1 MGWLASRL
9 VELLL
14 AFPLCVVVFF
24 WPSSPRSSTSRNLP
38 PMPATP
44 RKWSSTLFR
53 PATLTTSSS
62 FSPANTGSATVDK
75 SFVDGLESLSIHSV
89 HPPPVST
96 PCGSRGRCDQIVSPA
111 LAAFFRLYATALLLK
126 RPAALLGS
134 TVLSVGGSA
143 MVLAPKGFS
152 PEEAYGLESCL
163 LGSGFAFSRVLL
175 YLSLCVVYELLY
187 HW

>member
-1 MGWLASRL
+1 VACSRAPRSACAGRVFWSAWRRPEGCVVGWPASRL

-62 FSPANTGSATVDK
+62 FSPANTGSATVDN

-96 PCGSRGRCDQIVSPA
+96 PCGSRGR
-111 LAAFFRLYATALLLK
+111 ATKSSHLLLQ
-126 RPAALLGS
+126 R
-134 TVLSVGGSA
+134 
-143 MVLAPKGFS
+143 FS
-152 PEEAYGLESCL
+152 NSMQ
-163 LGSGFAFSRVLL
+163 R
-175 YLSLCVVYELLY
+175 LCC
-187 HW
+187 